1 MVEQSGLVGL
11 WHYGKSRLVKIL
23 LHGNSVHVFL
33 DASIANVQGVFE
45 LVDRVVYS
53 VLGSRYLLTEV
64 HARRLILVFG
74 SVFRENIR
82 AELRVESLVTRLTYE
97 VSLEVSTKLIVKGE
111 L

>member
-11 WHYGKSRLVKIL
+11 WHYGKSRLVKVL
-23 LHGNSVHVFL
+23 LYGNSVHMFF
-33 DASIANVQGVFE
+33 DASIANVQGVFK
-45 LVDRVVYS
+45 LVDRVIYS
-53 VLGSRYLLTEV
+53 VLVPRYLLTEV
-64 HARRLILVFG
+64 YARRLILVFR